1 MKNVKEKKKA
11 PARARFNVFD
21 AVLILLAVL
30 CIVGV
35 WQRHNLQKLFESD
48 ETLEAYTVTFEE
60 GMTCMDQRLAPGCI
74 HAEHRS
80 ESIYLHQCRGNHDN
94 VCFFRLEWTDSSGTV
109 HIQPGQMVTG
119 TDYSWTDG
127 VEPVLLSIMTSLRM
141 PYSA

>member
-1 MKNVKEKKKA
+1 MSGTASTHMKTNWL
-11 PARARFNVFD
+11 FD
-21 AVLILLAVL
+21 FVPMVPLPGLQYWNDGEIGRRVLFITDE
-30 CIVGV
+30 G
-35 WQRHNLQKLFESD
+35 ES
-48 ETLEAYTVTFEE
+48 YTVTFEE

-119 TDYSWTDG
+119 TDYSWADG

>member
-1 MKNVKEKKKA
+1 MSGTASTHMKTNWL
-11 PARARFNVFD
+11 FD
-21 AVLILLAVL
+21 FIPMVPLPGLRYWADGDIGHRVLFIT
-30 CIVGV
+30 
-35 WQRHNLQKLFESD
+35 D
-48 ETLEAYTVTFEE
+48 EGETYTVTFEE
-60 GMTCMDQRLAPGCI
+60 GMVCLDQRSIPRCI

-94 VCFFRLEWTDSSGTV
+94 VCFFRLEWTDSSGTI

-119 TDYSWTDG
+119 TDYSWADG